1 MPRTVRS
8 NPIRCGKPQ
17 IPGQQCRFTWRY
29 SRGGI
34 LTGSWCVSCHRNV
47 TKTLKRSKIHVS
59 CNITDS
65 TQRQQRPHADCGSQN
80 LFTLVWAHFPEWTS
94 HAISAKHWVMIVKG
108 GFVKRHCVKSNL
120 TWWCSSLS
128 SKHHIHTHFYRLT
141 VVTFTV
147 TSSSNSGCG
156 DTQENTQY
164 SYNYWFKKWHKN
176 YKEYF
181 YNWA

>member
-8 NPIRCGKPQ
+8 NPQ
-17 IPGQQCRFTWRY
+17 ILGQQCRFMWRY

-34 LTGSWCVSCHRNV
+34 LTDSWCIPCHRNV

-59 CNITDS
+59 CNITDR

-80 LFTLVWAHFPEWTS
+80 LFTLEWAHFPEWTS

-108 GFVKRHCVKSNL
+108 GFVKWRCVKSDL
-120 TWWCSSLS
+120 TCCSSLS
-128 SKHHIHTHFYRLT
+128 SKSHVHTHFYRFT
-141 VVTFTV
+141 VVTFTL

-156 DTQENTQY
+156 GT
-164 SYNYWFKKWHKN
+164 
-176 YKEYF
+176 
-181 YNWA
+181 